1 MKPSD
6 IILRKALVAA
16 NIPSKDW
23 SMIHA
28 SLRNRAFFMSRV
40 TEQKLLSA
48 ARQGVASILDGAK
61 DKSELRRDLR
71 KMISDGMRPTDPKLR
86 GTIQDIFTKQRLD
99 TMIDTNVRQAKGYAN
114 HLQAT
119 KPGALKAFPGYEL
132 IRIRQSRQ
140 PRDWQTRW
148 NKAARE
154 VGFEG
159 VARNGQ
165 MIALKTSPIWVKL
178 SVFGNP
184 FPPFDWGSGMGLDD
198 VERERCKALGLVGKG
213 IPEQEPPKLDLNGH
227 LEAEIPDTRRDSLCG
242 QTLERLFGDQI
253 RIENGKV
260 KWQGNIIQDVI
271 AGKAKKVYLGEG
283 YDGSKLSLSHQ
294 FFIEHGGKHLD
305 PNEPYA
311 HLTPQEFELLPT
323 LWRKPDRIVQTRDPN
338 RTQLELDTLDG
349 GFILAIVD
357 KRNGLKSI
365 QKRIGSGGS
374 IT

>member
-23 SMIHA
+23 STIHA

-40 TEQKLLSA
+40 TEQKLLYA

-132 IRIRQSRQ
+132 IRVRQSRQ

-159 VARNGQ
+159 VARNGA

-198 VERERCKALGLVGKG
+198 VERERCKALGLVGEG
-213 IPEQEPPKLDLNGH
+213 IPEQEPPKLDLNGN
-227 LEAEIPDTRRDSLCG
+227 LQVEVPMIREDSLCAKILKDKFEDEIDFRG
-242 QTLERLFGDQI
+242 NTAHFRSELI
-253 RIENGKV
+253 RDMLHGKV
-260 KWQGNIIQDVI
+260 KKISLGVGFNGEKTSFSHTLFKDHASKHFGENENHGNNIPMT
-271 AGKAKKVYLGEG
+271 EG
-283 YDGSKLSLSHQ
+283 DY
-294 FFIEHGGKHLD
+294 
-305 PNEPYA
+305 
-311 HLTPQEFELLPT
+311 ELLPT
-323 LWRKPDRIVQTRDPN
+323 LWRDPDRVKKSKGNDM
-338 RTQLELDTLDG
+338 LELDLLDG
-349 GFILAIVD
+349 SVLTMLFKEGHGPLT
-357 KRNGLKSI
+357 LYKS
-365 QKRIGSGGS
+365 KPPGAR
-374 IT
+374 